1 MKDSSNNTMV
11 CDTVTGLIQTGQWYH
26 LVATHDGTDA
36 KIYVN
41 NVLNK
46 TQSSNITSSLLDTG
60 NIPTRIGYRYRNSDV
75 NYSDGRIGEVRIYD
89 RALTS
94 NDVAV
99 NFLYTRKKYGL

>member
-1 MKDSSNNTMV
+1 MV

-26 LVATHDGTDA
+26 LVATHDGNDA

-46 TQSSNITSSLLDTG
+46 TQSSSISSLPDTG

-75 NYSDGRIGEVRIYD
+75 NYSDGRIAELRAYSKTLSATEV
-89 RALTS
+89 LQ
-94 NDVAV
+94 
-99 NFLYTRKKYGL
+99 NFNATRSKYGV